1 MKITKYKYCLKG
13 GLIRNTDLPNQN
25 FEKHKDLDG
34 DFEKNTKIYTEIL
47 KKT

>member
-1 MKITKYKYCLKG
+1 MA
-13 GLIRNTDLPNQN
+13 DLPNQN

-47 KKT
+47 KKTQRFFMTNINHLV